1 MGALDGKVAIIS
13 GAARGQGAA
22 SAKLFVAEGARVVIG
37 DVLDELGKELAESL
51 GAAAVFRHLDVS
63 SEDDWTNVVNESVD
77 AWGGVDILVNN
88 AGILRFAALP
98 DMPLEDYM
106 RIVNVNQVGTFLGM
120 RAVSKPM
127 MSAGKGSIVNI
138 SSIEGL
144 AGMPYLTAY
153 TSTKFAIR
161 GMTKVAALELGPHGI
176 RVNSVHPGMI
186 ETDMVKDAAGGHDV
200 DLSPAAKRIALR
212 RMGQPE
218 DIAEVVL
225 FLACDRSSYVTGAE
239 LAADGG
245 ATATHAFYPG

>member
-1 MGALDGKVAIIS
+1 MGAVDGKVAIIS

-22 SAKLFVAEGARVVIG
+22 AAKLFVAEGARVVIG
-37 DVLDELGKELAESL
+37 DVLDDVGKELAESL
-51 GAAAVFRHLDVS
+51 GTAAVYRHLDVS
-63 SEDDWTNVVNESVD
+63 SEDDWANVVNETVE

-98 DMPLEDYM
+98 DMPLEDYL

-127 MSAGKGSIVNI
+127 MAAGKGSIVNI

-186 ETDMVKDAAGGHDV
+186 ETDMVKDAAGGHDI

-212 RMGQPE
+212 RMGQSE

-245 ATATHAFYPG
+245 ATATHAFYAG